1 MVQKVGNIKRIHD
14 EIRIAPPTQ
23 LGTRSNDAWLTTQ
36 IKSRLLADKRL
47 SGFLIKAVTENS
59 EVFLMGLVT
68 HQEAQIAV
76 DITRQTDGVTGVYKV
91 FEYLD

>member
-1 MVQKVGNIKRIHD
+1 
-14 EIRIAPPTQ
+14 
-23 LGTRSNDAWLTTQ
+23 
-36 IKSRLLADKRL
+36 
-47 SGFLIKAVTENS
+47 
-59 EVFLMGLVT
+59 MGLVT